1 MPDFSRRS
9 TQPELM
15 DDLGLASDAL
25 RQNLEELETI
35 NTRLGGYQTVF
46 DALAW
51 LYSQGVLDPHQPAS
65 LLDIGCGGGDTLR
78 QLHRWAARRQRPLQ
92 LAGLDANT
100 FMLDFAR
107 QKAAASPTLAF
118 YQADVFGP
126 ELAQHRA
133 DVLLC
138 SLFCHHFTTAQLAEL
153 LPKLLSQ
160 ANKVLIINDLHRHWL
175 AYYSI
180 KALTWLFRG
189 SYLVQHD
196 APLSVLRAFSRA
208 ELEQLMH
215 QCGVSRYQLRWQWAF
230 RWRLVILKNG

>member
-1 MPDFSRRS
+1 MPDFTRRA

-15 DDLGLASDAL
+15 DDLGLASDDL
-25 RQNLEELETI
+25 RQNLEELEAI

-51 LYSQGVLDPHQPAS
+51 LDGQGGPSSPRPAT

-78 QLHRWAARRQRPLQ
+78 QLHRWAARRRRPLQ
-92 LAGLDANT
+92 LAGLDANA

-107 QKAAASPTLAF
+107 QKAAAYPDIRF
-118 YQADVFGP
+118 YQADILTP

-138 SLFCHHFTTAQLAEL
+138 SLFCHHFTTDQLAQLLPRL
-153 LPKLLSQ
+153 LAQ
-160 ANKVLIINDLHRHWL
+160 ANQALIINDLHRHWL

-180 KALTWLFRG
+180 KVLTWLFRG
-189 SYLVQHD
+189 SYLVRHD
-196 APLSVLRAFSRA
+196 APLSVRRAFSRA
-208 ELEQLMH
+208 ELVQLMQ
-215 QCGVSRYQLRWQWAF
+215 QCGFSRYQLRWQWAF
-230 RWRLVILKNG
+230 RWRLIILK